1 MRLAFFI
8 LPLASNFQM
17 VELYD
22 ATTVSQGNAKPI
34 GKLVFSKADA
44 KSPLAFDHLQIP
56 GPLSKHD
63 QLTTRKIA
71 KVFEEAENKSGSP
84 LVLCRS
90 LLASRSVQVAY
101 DPQQKRFRCC
111 VTMKEGMD
119 VYEACGT
126 AFTVEAKDE
135 DIALR
140 LAKRAVTEAMQ
151 EQPEKAAELVKFF
164 TGGCKIKKVV
174 SNKLPPFIKVAEL
187 AQAGEEKLAAA
198 PIRLGK
204 DEDAAGE

>member
-8 LPLASNFQM
+8 LPSVALFQQ

-22 ATTVSQGNAKPI
+22 ATTVSQGGKPI
-34 GKLVFSKADA
+34 GRLVFSKPDA
-44 KSPLAFDHLQIP
+44 KGLLAFDHLQIP
-56 GPLSKHD
+56 GPITKCD

-71 KVFEEAENKSGSP
+71 KVFEDAENKSGSP
-84 LVLCRS
+84 LVVCRS
-90 LLASRSVQVAY
+90 LLASRSVQVTF

-111 VTMKEGMD
+111 ITMKEGLD
-119 VYEACGT
+119 VYEAVGT
-126 AFTVEAKDE
+126 TFQVEAKDE
-135 DIALR
+135 EIALR

-151 EQPEKAAELVKFF
+151 EQPESAAELVKFF

-174 SNKLPPFIKVAEL
+174 SNKLPPFTKVPDL
-187 AQAGEEKLAAA
+187 MQAGEEKLAAA

-204 DEDAAGE
+204 DEDTNEA